1 VVTVLVESLVGV
13 VIEMTLSLVS
23 RLAFGRDAVA
33 QLADGIT
40 WSALALPGAVLL
52 LLALV
57 AGAWIAFWDD

>member
-1 VVTVLVESLVGV
+1 MLVESLVGV
-13 VIEMTLSLVS
+13 LVEMTLSLVS

-33 QLADGIT
+33 QLTDGLT